1 MTKIY
6 VAASFA
12 YADKHKSEQRKKEIE
27 EVVDS
32 IRQLNDSFV
41 FFLPHQLHI
50 PNAWNM
56 DLKEWSTMVYEND
69 IKGLEESDVVLFIS
83 YGKENNAGSIWE
95 AGYAFAKNKPVI
107 MVKMT
112 EEVESLMIFG
122 SARAIIM
129 RGEIQSYDWN
139 NLPAYITPLNKLS

>member
-1 MTKIY
+1 MKKVY

-12 YADKHKSEQRKKEIE
+12 YSDKNKSEQRKREIE

-32 IRQLNDSFV
+32 IKRINGSFT

-50 PNAWNM
+50 SNAWNM
-56 DLKEWSTMVYEND
+56 NLKEWSAMVYEND
-69 IKGLEESDVVLFIS
+69 LKGLEESDIVIFIS

-112 EEVESLMIFG
+112 DEVESLMIFG

-129 RGEIQSYDWN
+129 RGEINSYDWD
-139 NLPAYITPLNKLS
+139 NLPSYITPLNKLS